1 MSINAL
7 YFGSHWATGRLP
19 FAIAHGPW
27 PSLAKNLPLIPLYF
41 SLMSHDQACCAQVSH
56 QL

>member
-1 MSINAL
+1 ML
-7 YFGSHWATGRLP
+7 CTLVPTGPRAVCHLP
-19 FAIAHGPW
+19 LPMAHGPW